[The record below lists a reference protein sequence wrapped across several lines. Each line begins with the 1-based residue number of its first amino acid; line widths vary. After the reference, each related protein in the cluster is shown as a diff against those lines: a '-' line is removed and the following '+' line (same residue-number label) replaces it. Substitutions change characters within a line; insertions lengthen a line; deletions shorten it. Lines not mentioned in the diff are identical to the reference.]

1 MVCSGFTG
9 TVYPGLG
16 PGPSRGGPD
25 PRPNG
30 VGGTRLWCGAG
41 GAGFPRDRGA
51 IEVTGGM
58 EKSWK
63 NRGFHDENCCFLM
76 AMSYVFFLPDHCFA
90 MRKSFAEP
98 RFQGFLGGVLRG
110 L

>member
-63 NRGFHDENCCFLM
+63 NRGFHDENCCFFDGDELC
-76 AMSYVFFLPDHCFA
+76 FFFFPIIALQCVNPLLN
-90 MRKSFAEP
+90 
-98 RFQGFLGGVLRG
+98 QGFRG
-110 L
+110 FWAVF